1 MQLNP
6 PALPTVSLV
15 IPVLD
20 EEDTLPELHRRVE
33 AALEGIPHELV
44 FVDDG
49 STDRSAAIGEE
60 LAARQEGVVLVQLS
74 RNCRTRPS

>member
-1 MQLNP
+1 MD
-6 PALPTVSLV
+6 LPTVSLV

-44 FVDDG
+44 FVDD
-49 STDRSAAIGEE
+49 SMIA
-60 LAARQEGVVLVQLS
+60 
-74 RNCRTRPS
+74 